1 MSLIYSYGSSFL
13 SRRPRKG
20 RIFTYILFPFRRY
33 PINSV
38 LGVLLGG
45 RELGLKEEGRG
56 VVGRIIGD
64 IVLLIGLSKVPP
76 VNGKGLIGEDIM
88 LF

>member
-1 MSLIYSYGSSFL
+1 MSSMYSYGSSFP

-20 RIFTYILFPFRRY
+20 RIFACILFPFRRY
-33 PINSV
+33 SINGV

-45 RELGLKEEGRG
+45 GELGLEEEGRG

-64 IVLLIGLSKVPP
+64 IVLLVGLSKVPP
-76 VNGKGLIGEDIM
+76 VDGEGSIGEDIM

>member
-1 MSLIYSYGSSFL
+1 MSSIYSCGSFFP

-20 RIFTYILFPFRRY
+20 RIFAYILFPFRRY
-33 PINSV
+33 SINSV

-64 IVLLIGLSKVPP
+64 IVLLEGLSKAPP
-76 VNGKGLIGEDIM
+76 VNSSSSNGAVASL
-88 LF
+88 